1 MSSLTSAR
9 RSFVFCV
16 AFTLLSLTA
25 YPATAGIVSIQTGIS
40 TTWDRLS
47 QPAGSTPLTLQFSND
62 NPTDGAFSSSMSGY
76 GVHLRLVPQAG
87 ATGTL
92 AISGTSSLTNPTTN
106 ALFPSSDFVLATPVE
121 GGFVVSAF
129 ESTDTARLVP
139 QTPVNAFSF
148 FLSSSDALGTFNI
161 VVDGI
166 GGSTSYNNINDPDTE
181 YFFGNADGSN
191 LVVGQIT
198 VTAVPEPSSIALV
211 GCGGLALAAW
221 QLRRRRAR

>member
-1 MSSLTSAR
+1 MSSIINAS
-9 RSFVFCV
+9 RSFVSPILL
-16 AFTLLSLTA
+16 ALLSVIA
-25 YPATAGIVSIQTGIS
+25 SPASAGIISIVTGAS
-40 TTWDRLS
+40 STWDRLA
-47 QPAGSTPLTLQFSND
+47 QPAGSTPLTVQFSND

-76 GVHLRLVPQAG
+76 GVHLRFVPQSG

-92 AISGTSSLTNPTTN
+92 AISGTSSLTNPITN
-106 ALFPSSDFVLATPVE
+106 ALFPSSDFVLANPVE

-139 QTPVNAFSF
+139 LAPVNAFSF
-148 FLSSSDALGTFNI
+148 VLSSSDALGTFNM

-181 YFFGNADGSN
+181 YFFGNADGAN

-198 VTAVPEPSSIALV
+198 VTAVPEPSSIALI
-211 GCGGLALAAW
+211 GCAGFALTAW
-221 QLRRRRAR
+221 QFRRRRAG